1 MSQAENKAHNHNSKN
16 DQALMARLQELL
28 LEKERARVHELE
40 SELSS
45 LEKEIEQLN
54 AELAQAKV
62 DIVPTV
68 TQHMGEI
75 THEAVEDQRTEMAQA
90 LSPII
95 GEATRYQI
103 LNSRDEMV
111 EALYPIVGAAVVRAV
126 GEALDDLRQRID
138 NQMRPNRG
146 GVEQT
151 LIGRIRGVD
160 PADLALR
167 NAMPFEIR
175 QIFLIQHDSGLVLEF
190 VNQESE
196 DVTDHD
202 LVSSMLTAIR
212 SFVNDSFSP
221 DSDDDELH
229 EVQFGDERIILESG
243 TVAYIAAVINGV
255 EPEGFR
261 SLLRTLVNELH
272 IQYKQ
277 ELKEFDGDESTL
289 PDLKTSIQKFVEDS
303 TPNYVEE
310 GEARSSGEQASRM
323 FRIAGTIGAILLV
336 IACVFF
342 GWLTWRL
349 IPIARQGIQPTPLP
363 QIVEVTRLVYVP
375 TQTSEPTMTP
385 TDTPTSTPTPTLIPT
400 ATFTPTPTFTHT
412 PTPRPTQTATV
423 DLPNLLTL
431 ANPVW
436 SRQIPDSDSP
446 QFLAIPTGTSVEVI
460 QQLDDWL
467 EVRWEDRWN
476 GNVTAWIRQDW
487 VNESN

>member
-1 MSQAENKAHNHNSKN
+1 MSQANNHNN
-16 DQALMARLQELL
+16 DQALMVRLQELL
-28 LEKERARVHELE
+28 LEKERARVNELE
-40 SELSS
+40 SEVSA

-54 AELAQAKV
+54 ADIEQAKADV
-62 DIVPTV
+62 VPTV
-68 TQHMGEI
+68 TQRMGEI
-75 THEAVEDQRTEMAQA
+75 TQDAVEGQRTKMAQA

-138 NQMRPNRG
+138 SQMRPERG

-196 DVTDHD
+196 ELTDHD

-277 ELKEFDGDESTL
+277 ELMDFDGDESTL
-289 PDLKTSIQKFVEDS
+289 PDLKTSIHKFIEDS
-303 TPNYVEE
+303 TPNYVEVNKS
-310 GEARSSGEQASRM
+310 GSSAKQASRM
-323 FRIAGTIGAILLV
+323 FRIMAGIGVTLAL
-336 IACVFF
+336 IACIFF
-342 GWLTWRL
+342 SWLTWRL
-349 IPIARQGIQPTPLP
+349 LPFARQGIQPTPMP
-363 QIVEVTRLVYVP
+363 QIIEVTRLVYAP
-375 TQTSEPTMTP
+375 TQTLE
-385 TDTPTSTPTPTLIPT
+385 PTSTPTNTPT
-400 ATFTPTPTFTHT
+400 ATPTSTATPTETSTPTSTFTQT
-412 PTPRPTQTATV
+412 PTLLPTQTNTPEAT
-423 DLPNLLTL
+423 NLLIL

-436 SRQIPDSDSP
+436 SRQIPDSDAP
-446 QFLAIPTGTSVEVI
+446 QYLAIPTGTEVKVMQI
-460 QQLDDWL
+460 LDDWL

-476 GNVTAWIRQDW
+476 GTVTAWIRQNW